1 MIISCKKCSTK
12 YQMSIASVTS
22 TGRKVRCT
30 KCFHIWTQYP
40 SKDKQKKKEATV
52 KKVSLSRSL
61 PVVIEYVVP
70 GWLKLL
76 PAIFAVLILVT
87 SVFFF
92 HEDIENKYQPLRSVY
107 TKVGILN
114 SGNIEIQKTELLRKD
129 NNSIDINGFVVNN
142 SEERRRVPNIVVR
155 VVDQTNKKILSFV
168 IKAPK
173 SDLSNGGKYAF
184 FKNIK
189 NIPSSAKLITLE
201 IEDKMDKLYG

>member
-1 MIISCKKCSTK
+1 
-12 YQMSIASVTS
+12 MSIASVTS